1 MKSEFKA
8 LLEKAIQQFIEK
20 TCEDAP
26 VQGYY
31 YPELAEQM
39 ADAAAAVYDASFKA
53 QEYAEQENG

>member
-1 MKSEFKA
+1 MKSEYKA
-8 LLEKAIQQFIEK
+8 SLEKAISNWIEA

-39 ADAAAAVYDASFKA
+39 AEAAAAVYDASFKS